1 MWKSQ
6 SPTLYVSLKG
16 YLVTAIVDEGSEISA
31 IDASTVDALNIPL
44 SRTIESAQTAGSLS
58 LNISGKTAQDIIVCK
73 ILDNS
78 RVYWNLGQCLVIENL
93 GCDVLIGEPA
103 KAKNNIQTNPMSKLI
118 YAYDDLENKV
128 VLSYENI
135 SPTNLSDR
143 SVFKDNNEG
152 LKSVATAVK
161 VKGVHTLYPYSAL
174 YVDIPQNIR
183 NCSEVLVETDEI
195 RNVKNGKVCIE
206 NSTSQCQGIEDKVLF
221 FTPVSSKPKSAL
233 SKEFM
238 LDKQSNVQRNH
249 NTRKIYDVNREQMRQ
264 FIFPHQ
270 SDITNHQHLEKVQ
283 IDPDNRLS
291 PEYKTRFQRLIAS
304 YHDIITEV
312 PGRYNGYYG
321 QVSCAMSLSDTPPPS
336 IKLKLPN
343 YSDEKL
349 QILASLMDDM
359 EK

>member
-1 MWKSQ
+1 M
-6 SPTLYVSLKG
+6 
-16 YLVTAIVDEGSEISA
+16 
-31 IDASTVDALNIPL
+31 

-174 YVDIPQNIR
+174 YVDIPQNVR

-264 FIFPHQ
+264 FIFPH
-270 SDITNHQHLEKVQ
+270 
-283 IDPDNRLS
+283 
-291 PEYKTRFQRLIAS
+291 
-304 YHDIITEV
+304 
-312 PGRYNGYYG
+312 
-321 QVSCAMSLSDTPPPS
+321 
-336 IKLKLPN
+336 
-343 YSDEKL
+343 
-349 QILASLMDDM
+349 
-359 EK
+359 